1 MIAFRQLE
9 LQRGGE
15 PLIEHADLILHDGQK
30 VGIVGANGAGKSSLF
45 KLILGELSADRG
57 EVELTSGSRIAHMAQ
72 EIDAL
77 DRSLVDYVLD
87 GDAALREVE
96 RLLEAARASG
106 DDLRQA
112 ELLGQ
117 FEVHDGYS
125 ARARAEQLLVGLGFS
140 QQVLGHSLSAFSGG
154 WRMRANLARTLFTP
168 SDLLLLDEPT
178 NHLDLDALLWLEQWL
193 IRYPGTLL
201 LISHDRDFLD
211 AVCDRIIHFDERR
224 LELYRGNYSAF
235 ERLRAERL
243 ASREAERAQQ
253 QARRAELEDFVRR
266 FRAKASKA
274 RQAQSRL
281 KMLERMEEIAPLRA
295 ASPFSFRLLGSDKVS
310 FPLLALDR
318 ARVGYSDQGLLENV
332 RLTLAPGDRIG
343 LLGPNG
349 AGKSTLIKA
358 LTGQLALL
366 DGERVEGEHLALGYF
381 AQHQVDALD
390 MSSTPHQHVLR
401 LSPSA
406 SDQEIRDFL
415 GGFDFRGDA
424 AFGRVGEFSGGEKAR
439 LALALIAWRRPNLL
453 LLDEPTNHLDL
464 EMRAALT
471 EALAGFEGA
480 VVIVSHDRHLL
491 RASVDQFWCVA
502 DGRVAPFD
510 GDLDDYH
517 AWLRQ
522 RLGEG
527 SAKTS
532 RDEDEAAPRV
542 DKRELRR
549 AAADRRERLKPLT
562 RARDTAERRMTELQ
576 NEIDALEARL
586 GDETLYLPERK
597 QELVE
602 LTRKRGELAVALEA
616 AEQGWLEAE
625 EALERASE
633 E

>member
-527 SAKTS
+527 SAKTP

>member
-140 QQVLGHSLSAFSGG
+140 QGALGHSLSAFSGG

-193 IRYPGTLL
+193 VRYPGTLL

-318 ARVGYSDQGLLENV
+318 ARVGYSGQGLLENV

-366 DGERVEGEHLALGYF
+366 EGERVEGEHLALGYF

-424 AFGRVGEFSGGEKAR
+424 AFARVGEFSGGEKAR

-527 SAKTS
+527 SAKTP
-532 RDEDEAAPRV
+532 RDEEEAAPRV

-562 RARDTAERRMTELQ
+562 RARDAAERRMTELQ
-576 NEIDALEARL
+576 DEIDALEARL

-602 LTRKRGELAVALEA
+602 LTRRRGELAVALEA